1 MDRTV
6 ENSSIGLFD
15 MDSKFMK
22 ILLVLTS
29 VFLIFVGPTYVSYV
43 LAKVLNLNYFAV
55 IIIGFILFL
64 SGLFLMYFLIKKKII
79 V

>member
-1 MDRTV
+1 MNRTA
-6 ENSSIGLFD
+6 ENGSIGLFD

-43 LAKVLNLNYFAV
+43 LAQVLNLNYFAV
-55 IIIGFILFL
+55 IIVGFILFL

-79 V
+79 A

>member
-1 MDRTV
+1 MNRTA
-6 ENSSIGLFD
+6 ENGSIGLFD
-15 MDSKFMK
+15 MDSKFLK

-55 IIIGFILFL
+55 IIVGFILFL

-79 V
+79 A

>member
-1 MDRTV
+1 MNRTA
-6 ENSSIGLFD
+6 ENGSIGLFD

-55 IIIGFILFL
+55 IIVGFILFL

-79 V
+79 A

>member
-1 MDRTV
+1 MNRTA
-6 ENSSIGLFD
+6 ENGSIGLFD
-15 MDSKFMK
+15 MDSKFLK

-43 LAKVLNLNYFAV
+43 LAQVLNLNYFAV
-55 IIIGFILFL
+55 IIVGFILFL

-79 V
+79 A

>member
-1 MDRTV
+1 MNRTA
-6 ENSSIGLFD
+6 ENGSIGLFD
-15 MDSKFMK
+15 MDSKFVK

-55 IIIGFILFL
+55 IIVGFILFL

-79 V
+79 A

>member
-1 MDRTV
+1 MNRTA
-6 ENSSIGLFD
+6 ENGSIGLFD
-15 MDSKFMK
+15 MDSKFVK

-43 LAKVLNLNYFAV
+43 LAQVLNLNYFAV
-55 IIIGFILFL
+55 IIVGFILFL

-79 V
+79 A